1 MEWSPGELAVAARGE
16 LVRDGGGKISCAFI
30 DSRAPIAGGLFV
42 PIIAARDGHDFIVDA
57 VRGGAHAVLVD
68 HAHEIPE
75 LDPSVS
81 VVRVGDTQGALDKLA
96 TAARARVNGPVVAIT
111 GSNGKTTTRA
121 YIQAVLESH
130 YEQVLCT
137 SGNLNN
143 HLGVP
148 LTLLGTPHAPDA
160 MVLELG
166 MSAPGENAHLSEIV
180 SPDVGVITSV
190 GVEHFEFF
198 ESVEAIADAEF
209 EVATSIRGAGSLIVP
224 CDDALLAARAPSRA
238 CDRLIRVGPCT
249 DADVRI
255 ERAWI
260 DEQASPRTQ
269 ASVHLSGGRVYTVE
283 LRAFGLHNA
292 RNAAAALGVAEALE
306 IPLEPVL
313 DRLAQVEPVGDRGRV
328 FRCGEHLVVA
338 DCYNANPS
346 SMRAALSS
354 FVALRACCDGPLV
367 AVLGD
372 MLEMGNASAQFHQDL
387 GGEVADH
394 GIDCLV
400 GVGAKAVHA
409 VSTAKTRGVTAR
421 GFDPSD
427 VDAIVGA
434 ILDGLTSDAGGTGAV
449 LFKAS
454 RGIRLERVVEQL
466 RRALE
471 G

>member
-1 MEWSPGELAVAARGE
+1 
-16 LVRDGGGKISCAFI
+16 
-30 DSRAPIAGGLFV
+30 
-42 PIIAARDGHDFIVDA
+42 
-57 VRGGAHAVLVD
+57 
-68 HAHEIPE
+68 
-75 LDPSVS
+75 
-81 VVRVGDTQGALDKLA
+81 
-96 TAARARVNGPVVAIT
+96 
-111 GSNGKTTTRA
+111 
-121 YIQAVLESH
+121 
-130 YEQVLCT
+130 
-137 SGNLNN
+137 
-143 HLGVP
+143 
-148 LTLLGTPHAPDA
+148 
-160 MVLELG
+160 
-166 MSAPGENAHLSEIV
+166 
-180 SPDVGVITSV
+180 
-190 GVEHFEFF
+190 
-198 ESVEAIADAEF
+198 
-209 EVATSIRGAGSLIVP
+209 
-224 CDDALLAARAPSRA
+224 
-238 CDRLIRVGPCT
+238 
-249 DADVRI
+249 
-255 ERAWI
+255 
-260 DEQASPRTQ
+260 
-269 ASVHLSGGRVYTVE
+269 VYTVE

-306 IPLEPVL
+306 IPLDPVL

>member
-1 MEWSPGELAVAARGE
+1 MEWSPGELAVVARGD
-16 LVRDGGGKISCAFI
+16 LVRDGGSKISSAFI
-30 DSRAPIAGGLFV
+30 DSRAPIVGGLFV
-42 PIIAARDGHDFIVDA
+42 PIIAARDGHDFVPDA
-57 VRGGAHAVLVD
+57 VAGGARAVLID
-68 HAHEIPE
+68 RAHEIPA
-75 LDPSVS
+75 LDASVS
-81 VVRVGDTQGALDKLA
+81 VVRVADTQRALDDLA
-96 TAARARVNGPVVAIT
+96 TAARGRVRGPVVAIT

-130 YEQVLCT
+130 YDQVLCT

-166 MSAPGENAHLSEIV
+166 MSAPGENAHLSKIV

-209 EVATSIRGAGSLIVP
+209 EVASYIRESGSLIVP
-224 CDDALLAARAPSRA
+224 CDDALLAKRAPRRA
-238 CDRLIRVGPCT
+238 CAGLIRVGPCE
-249 DADVRI
+249 DANVRI

-269 ASVHLSGGRVYTVE
+269 ASVLLSGGRAHQVE

-292 RNAAAALGVAEALE
+292 RNAAAALGVAEALG
-306 IPLEPVL
+306 IPLEPAIE
-313 DRLAQVEPVGDRGRV
+313 RLAAVEPVGDRGRV

-346 SMRAALSS
+346 SMGAALSS
-354 FVALRACCDGPLV
+354 FVALRGCCDGPLV

-372 MLEMGNASAQFHQDL
+372 MLEMGDDAPQFHRAL
-387 GGEVADH
+387 GAEVADH
-394 GIDCLV
+394 GLDALV
-400 GVGAKAVHA
+400 GVGSEAGHA
-409 VSTAKTRGVTAR
+409 VSEASARGVNAR
-421 GFDPSD
+421 GFDPAD
-427 VDAIVGA
+427 VEAIVAATVEALNVREG
-434 ILDGLTSDAGGTGAV
+434 GAV

-454 RGIRLERVVEQL
+454 RGIRLERAVEGL